1 MIGPDQACG
10 EVDDRLCEDER
21 LRLGGGA
28 AGSALLG
35 LLGLLETSAAKALA
49 WASSSF
55 HVLRP
60 SCLLE

>member
-1 MIGPDQACG
+1 M
-10 EVDDRLCEDER
+10 CEDER
-21 LRLGGGA
+21 LRLGGEA
-28 AGSALLG
+28 AGSVLLVVG